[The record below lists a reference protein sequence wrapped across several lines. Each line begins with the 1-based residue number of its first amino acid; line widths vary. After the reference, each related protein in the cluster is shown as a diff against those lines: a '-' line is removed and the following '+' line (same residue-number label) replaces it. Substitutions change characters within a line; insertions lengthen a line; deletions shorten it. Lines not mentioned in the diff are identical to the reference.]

1 KTDATGKATITLTST
16 KKAVDDVRVSAQYAS
31 TAKVD
36 ANKLISFIFE
46 LTSAK
51 VGTVTLN
58 GDVTEKVA
66 DGVNAFT
73 YTAQLVDGNGNPIRQ
88 AGLDIK
94 WTQVKGNDVTLSAV
108 SIKTNTDGQAT
119 VTLTSTTK

>member
-1 KTDATGKATITLTST
+1 M
-16 KKAVDDVRVSAQYAS
+16 
-31 TAKVD
+31 D

-73 YTAQLVDGNGNPIRQ
+73 YTAQLVDGNGTRSVRPVWILSGRR
-88 AGLDIK
+88 IK
-94 WTQVKGNDVTLSAV
+94 AMM
-108 SIKTNTDGQAT
+108 
-119 VTLTSTTK
+119 